1 MRLKPEGFGTSV
13 TPDGRALVYSFILDP
28 GPNLHREVWQMP
40 LEGDRTPTPVLQGQF
55 AYASAELSPDGKWLA
70 YNSNESGQWE
80 IYIQAYPGLGAKTPV
95 SIGGGQ
101 ELVWSPDGSEI
112 YYRSGQKMMAVSV
125 RTNPTLQVGGPHEL
139 FEGTQFTAGAGGAR
153 QYHIAPDG
161 RFLMV
166 REGEAATGASQTQ
179 FDHLV
184 VVENWFDELR
194 RLAPVD

>member
-1 MRLKPEGFGTSV
+1 MRLRF
-13 TPDGRALVYSFILDP
+13 D
-28 GPNLHREVWQMP
+28 LHMNENEPCFVP
-40 LEGDRTPTPVLQGQF
+40 AAGEFLEKLQ
-55 AYASAELSPDGKWLA
+55 
-70 YNSNESGQWE
+70 
-80 IYIQAYPGLGAKTPV
+80 IV
-95 SIGGGQ
+95 GGGQ